1 LDWVFFLIRLVF
13 AFALMNVALVIVA
26 FLVYFER
33 KVAAHMQARIGP
45 NRAGPVGLLQ
55 SFADLIKMIKK
66 ETTIPSGADKWV
78 FFAAPIVSTFTAL
91 GALAVVPFGPSE
103 SQPGHIELF
112 GQKASWYISDVS
124 VGALVI
130 LAVSSL
136 GVYGLIMAG
145 WSSNSKYSLLGGLR
159 SSSQVISYEI
169 TMGISLVGVFLLSS
183 SLSLAS
189 ITTAQHPFLHTA
201 AQPGIWY
208 ILLQPLA
215 FMIFL
220 TSAIAET
227 NRTPFDLPEA
237 ESELVGGYHTEYSGI
252 RFGLFFLS
260 EYIAM
265 VTVSAMSS
273 ICFLGGWTS
282 PLASFFDQPT
292 LGGHPAIDLP
302 VISGLLGSGP
312 HWLILKMAVFIFV
325 YYWLRWTLPRFRY
338 DQLMGLCWKVFL
350 PLILVNI
357 LVIAVLKLILFEP
370 GLNIS
375 NGNYLYW
382 WVLVAI
388 EVVFGAAA
396 LYGFSSLAGLGW
408 FGKAE
413 RPVLVEPERTL
424 ILVRTVHGGRGT
436 IEGEA
441 RPIEVTRN

>member
-1 LDWVFFLIRLVF
+1 MFFLLKLIF
-13 AFALMNVALVIVA
+13 AFIVMNVALVVVA

-33 KVAAHMQARIGP
+33 KVAAHMQARMGP
-45 NRAGPVGLLQ
+45 NRAGPLGLLQ

-78 FFAAPIVSTFTAL
+78 FFAAPIVSTFA
-91 GALAVVPFGPSE
+91 ALAAMAVIPFGPSE
-103 SQPGHIELF
+103 SQPGYIDLF
-112 GQKASWYISDVS
+112 GQKIAWFISDVGVS
-124 VGALVI
+124 ALVL
-130 LAVSSL
+130 LALSSL
-136 GVYGLIMAG
+136 GVYGLITAG

-169 TMGISLVGVFLLSS
+169 TMGISLVGVFLLSG
-183 SLSLAS
+183 SLSLAH
-189 ITTAQHPFLHTA
+189 ITTAQNPNLHVA
-201 AQPGIWY
+201 GQPGFWL
-208 ILLQPLA
+208 ILVQPVA
-215 FMIFL
+215 FMVFL

-265 VTVSAMSS
+265 VTVSALSS

-282 PLASFFDQPT
+282 PLAAFFDQPAQ
-292 LGGHPAIDLP
+292 GGHPPIDIP
-302 VISGLLGSGP
+302 VISGLLGSGI

-350 PLILVNI
+350 PVILLNI
-357 LVIAVLKLILFEP
+357 LVVAVLKLILFP
-370 GLNIS
+370 PTADPATYSWIS
-375 NGNYLYW
+375 
-382 WVLVAI
+382 WVIMIVI
-388 EVVFGAAA
+388 ELVFGAAA
-396 LYGFSSLAGLGW
+396 LYGFSRVAGLGW
-408 FGKAE
+408 FGRAE
-413 RPVLVEPERTL
+413 RPVLVEPERQL
-424 ILVRTVHGGRGT
+424 ILVRTVKGGRGT

-441 RPIEVTRN
+441 RPVEVTTRS